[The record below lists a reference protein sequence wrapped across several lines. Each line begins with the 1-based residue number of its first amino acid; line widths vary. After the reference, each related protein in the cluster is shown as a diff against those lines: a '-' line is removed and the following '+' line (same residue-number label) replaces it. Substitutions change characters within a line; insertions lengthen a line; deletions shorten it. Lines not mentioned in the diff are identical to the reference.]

1 MAPGLSVPEADGLGL
16 ARPGMAASA
25 PAVAEMAGDAGV
37 LGYAAADIELEPVP
51 GDAGGFPPLPD
62 MAQMSKPS
70 TPRPPTKA
78 MARRG
83 Q

>member
-1 MAPGLSVPEADGLGL
+1 
-16 ARPGMAASA
+16 
-25 PAVAEMAGDAGV
+25 MAGDAGV
-37 LGYAAADIELEPVP
+37 LGYAAADIELEPVL

-70 TPRPPTKA
+70 TPRPPTKV